1 MGDPVLTR
9 LIVQIRYAESA
20 EELFTLRNLAHEQ
33 VESWPKLQY
42 SRQYDQLLNEVHDAL
57 IARTVALAEEHM
69 VREGKG
75 KPPVPYAYLLFGS
88 GGRKEQTLS
97 SDQDSGIVYGDAA
110 SASVDAAA
118 EEYFGQF
125 AKAVTDMLQQAGYP
139 PCDGN
144 IISSNPAWCLPLSEW
159 YGKLATWFAEA
170 QWEQVRYLLIMADMR
185 LIQGSEELAAQLQ
198 QVYRES
204 LKKQPHITRRML
216 DNTLHHKVIV
226 GFFGQL
232 LKEQYGEQAGRID
245 IKYGAYIPMVNA
257 IRLLAIQHGVA
268 CTSTLERMEELAK
281 IGVFGT
287 EEKEAYMGAFM
298 LFLQLRA
305 MIPIRRDGNLF
316 DSGGML
322 PATML
327 TKDMAADFKVALRYG
342 RRLQRELH
350 RQSK

>member
-1 MGDPVLTR
+1 MGDPVLMR
-9 LIVQIRYAESA
+9 LIVQIRYAEST
-20 EELFTLRNLAHEQ
+20 EELFALRNLAHEQ
-33 VESWPKLQY
+33 AETWPKLQY
-42 SRQYDQLLNEVHDAL
+42 NRHNDHLLNEVHDAL

-69 VREGKG
+69 AREGRG

-110 SASVDAAA
+110 SAALDAEA
-118 EEYFGQF
+118 EAYFRHF
-125 AKAVTDMLQQAGYP
+125 SIMVTGMLQQVGYP

-144 IISSNPAWCLPLSEW
+144 IISSNLAWCLSLSGW
-159 YGKLATWFAEA
+159 YGKLAKWFAEA

-185 LIQGSEELAAQLQ
+185 LIQGSGELAAELQ
-198 QVYRES
+198 QSYRDS
-204 LKKQPHITRRML
+204 LEQQPHITRRML

-257 IRLLAIQHGVA
+257 IRLLAIRHGVD
-268 CTSTLERMEELAK
+268 CTSTLERMEKLANL
-281 IGVFGT
+281 GVFDN

-322 PATML
+322 PAALL
-327 TKDMAADFKVALRYG
+327 TKDMAAGFKVALRYG

-350 RQSK
+350 RQAK